1 MTLTLFHLSLLIITF
16 VSSFLVYSIE
26 HPVYSILLLIV
37 TFFNASICIFI
48 FQCDFLAFLFIIVY
62 VGAIAILFLFVVMML
77 KIKTFPVKEFKYYFL
92 IFFCLLVLAFFIHRF
107 LSEAFYDHN
116 FSVYKSL
123 IEIDFDYNSI
133 VFLGQALYNYFAH
146 NLLIVGIILLVALIG
161 CVCLVYDYDTSTL
174 LSPSS
179 KSLART
185 SHIATFK
192 KE

>member
-92 IFFCLLVLAFFIHRF
+92 NFLIKYYRF
-107 LSEAFYDHN
+107 
-116 FSVYKSL
+116 
-123 IEIDFDYNSI
+123 
-133 VFLGQALYNYFAH
+133 
-146 NLLIVGIILLVALIG
+146 
-161 CVCLVYDYDTSTL
+161 
-174 LSPSS
+174 
-179 KSLART
+179 
-185 SHIATFK
+185 
-192 KE
+192 